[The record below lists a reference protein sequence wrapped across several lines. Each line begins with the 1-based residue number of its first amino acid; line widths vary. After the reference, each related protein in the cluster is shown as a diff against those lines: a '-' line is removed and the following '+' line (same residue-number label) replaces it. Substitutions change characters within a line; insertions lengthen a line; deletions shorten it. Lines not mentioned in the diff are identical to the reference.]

1 MASRMIH
8 YTIAQLVADKIEFTD
23 RNKFLVGSLAPD
35 MASYEADSHEKGIHK
50 RVHFMEEFE
59 DLGVRGSNWRTFFHK
74 YLEENFH
81 DEFALGYF
89 VHLICDMIWL
99 KDIQVKYIYSAG
111 YETRMEAIM
120 KGYED
125 MRKCNSRIA
134 EKYGISYDI
143 HPLEVFT
150 VDEID
155 ISYQEKLLD
164 DLKLDFLPYGD
175 NFDLEVHNWDAICDY
190 IDKCVNICL
199 KEMELVMSGKEPDS
213 PITYMISI
221 DQ

>member
-1 MASRMIH
+1 
-8 YTIAQLVADKIEFTD
+8 
-23 RNKFLVGSLAPD
+23 
-35 MASYEADSHEKGIHK
+35 
-50 RVHFMEEFE
+50 
-59 DLGVRGSNWRTFFHK
+59 
-74 YLEENFH
+74 
-81 DEFALGYF
+81 
-89 VHLICDMIWL
+89 
-99 KDIQVKYIYSAG
+99 
-111 YETRMEAIM
+111 
-120 KGYED
+120 

-150 VDEID
+150 VYEID

-164 DLKLDFLPYGD
+164 DLKLDFLSYGD
-175 NFDLEVHNWDAICDY
+175 NFDLEVHNWDAIVDY

-213 PITYMISI
+213 PIPYMISI